1 MKIQDIKQ
9 SLLNSVKLI
18 VADDAQQKMLI
29 ESVEHYFR
37 IIELEAQSQHH
48 ISYLQGF
55 DRCREVAG
63 LKLEDAQKLFP
74 IEQDWSLPF

>member
-1 MKIQDIKQ
+1 MKLEGIKQ
-9 SLLNSVKLI
+9 NLVSSIKLI
-18 VADDAQQKMLI
+18 AQDEAQQKMLI

-63 LKLEDAQKLFP
+63 LKLEDAKKLFP
-74 IEQDWSLPF
+74 LEQDWILPF